1 VQLRAIHFTLTVD
14 MESESSLRANIAVNP
29 LGALLVGQYRF
40 LTITVAYPVFI
51 ATFWILYLDYMFTY
65 QMKGVFLDTAYLALV
80 SNGKNFQ
87 ALNSH
92 WLNFPSIETTF
103 SWWHWWRSPAKYLAL
118 WKQILNISKGKNSTL
133 NTVCHF
139 HPHLIWSIR
148 LSSQLRGRLYVF
160 SHLAELLVQQQQH
173 KHNLLLFLS
182 RFYHDYRCL
191 QSLATTANSQLTS
204 RFLFISILANLPI
217 NLVLVGNL
225 LFRQLPPIAISMILI
240 CLLAQTF
247 VPLIL
252 ATLFTSITDCLYRSD
267 PLIRAKLHLAVFYE
281 TVCTKNKVRFTFGPH
296 AKVCYRSMFEFL
308 FVYSG
313 FLLYIAKMIKNGR
326 L

>member
-1 VQLRAIHFTLTVD
+1 MCFFAKWKTSKFGTTRCCAFAPALHLPIFITSLATTRQSSLQTLFLPLFKTNLLALKLLQCLLYLEVQLRAIHFTLTVD

-51 ATFWILYLDYMFTY
+51 ATSWILYLDYMFTY

-92 WLNFPSIETTF
+92 WLNFPSIKTTF

-118 WKQILNISKGKNSTL
+118 WRQILNIFKGKNSTL

-160 SHLAELLVQQQQH
+160 SHFAELLVVIF
-173 KHNLLLFLS
+173 NIA
-182 RFYHDYRCL
+182 YCM
-191 QSLATTANSQLTS
+191 
-204 RFLFISILANLPI
+204 I
-217 NLVLVGNL
+217 NL
-225 LFRQLPPIAISMILI
+225 
-240 CLLAQTF
+240 F
-247 VPLIL
+247 V
-252 ATLFTSITDCLYRSD
+252 
-267 PLIRAKLHLAVFYE
+267 
-281 TVCTKNKVRFTFGPH
+281 
-296 AKVCYRSMFEFL
+296 
-308 FVYSG
+308 FV
-313 FLLYIAKMIKNGR
+313 
-326 L
+326 

>member
-1 VQLRAIHFTLTVD
+1 
-14 MESESSLRANIAVNP
+14 M
-29 LGALLVGQYRF
+29 
-40 LTITVAYPVFI
+40 
-51 ATFWILYLDYMFTY
+51 
-65 QMKGVFLDTAYLALV
+65 
-80 SNGKNFQ
+80 
-87 ALNSH
+87 
-92 WLNFPSIETTF
+92 
-103 SWWHWWRSPAKYLAL
+103 
-118 WKQILNISKGKNSTL
+118 
-133 NTVCHF
+133 
-139 HPHLIWSIR
+139 
-148 LSSQLRGRLYVF
+148 
-160 SHLAELLVQQQQH
+160 
-173 KHNLLLFLS
+173 LFLS

-267 PLIRAKLHLAVFYE
+267 RLLYSVQLALTVDHLAVLNAENGSRNQQQKKQWRHLCQRSALILAKLHLAVFYE

-313 FLLYIAKMIKNGR
+313 FLLYIAKKIKNGR